1 MYHCRRGRASHDRLE
16 TRRGARSKTR
26 RVLARPWPH
35 EHRSAPAGRLGRIP
49 RWSLSSPC
57 TCYWEARQMKTK
69 KRVVGRQF
77 GPERHQFDPYDAMT
91 NKEFEAEVI
100 AALDAAKHRQK
111 AISIKLPEALLE
123 RTREEAKR
131 RGVPY
136 QTLIKILLE
145 RSLDRLGAA

>member
-1 MYHCRRGRASHDRLE
+1 
-16 TRRGARSKTR
+16 
-26 RVLARPWPH
+26 
-35 EHRSAPAGRLGRIP
+35 
-49 RWSLSSPC
+49 
-57 TCYWEARQMKTK
+57 MKTK
-69 KRVVGRQF
+69 KRVIGKQF
-77 GPERHQFDPYDAMT
+77 GPEAHQFDPYDGMAG
-91 NKEFEAEVI
+91 KEFEAEVLT
-100 AALDAAKHRQK
+100 ALDAAKQRQK

>member
-1 MYHCRRGRASHDRLE
+1 
-16 TRRGARSKTR
+16 
-26 RVLARPWPH
+26 
-35 EHRSAPAGRLGRIP
+35 
-49 RWSLSSPC
+49 
-57 TCYWEARQMKTK
+57 MKTK
-69 KRVVGRQF
+69 KPVVGKQF
-77 GPERHQFDPYDAMT
+77 GPEPHQFDPYAHMAD
-91 NKEFEAEVI
+91 NHFEAEVL
-100 AALDAAKHRQK
+100 AALNAAKQRQK

>member
-1 MYHCRRGRASHDRLE
+1 M
-16 TRRGARSKTR
+16 
-26 RVLARPWPH
+26 
-35 EHRSAPAGRLGRIP
+35 
-49 RWSLSSPC
+49 
-57 TCYWEARQMKTK
+57 MTK
-69 KRVVGRQF
+69 KRVVGKRF
-77 GPERHQFDPYDAMT
+77 GPETHQFDPYDGMSG
-91 NKEFEAEVI
+91 KEFEAEVL
-100 AALDAAKHRQK
+100 AALDAAKQRQK

>member
-1 MYHCRRGRASHDRLE
+1 
-16 TRRGARSKTR
+16 
-26 RVLARPWPH
+26 V
-35 EHRSAPAGRLGRIP
+35 
-49 RWSLSSPC
+49 
-57 TCYWEARQMKTK
+57 KTK
-69 KRVVGRQF
+69 KRVIGRQF
-77 GPERHQFDPYDAMT
+77 GPERHQFDPYDSMT

-100 AALDAAKHRQK
+100 AALEAAKQRQK

-145 RSLDRLGAA
+145 SSLDRLGAA

>member
-1 MYHCRRGRASHDRLE
+1 
-16 TRRGARSKTR
+16 
-26 RVLARPWPH
+26 
-35 EHRSAPAGRLGRIP
+35 
-49 RWSLSSPC
+49 
-57 TCYWEARQMKTK
+57 MKTK
-69 KRVVGRQF
+69 KRVVGKRF
-77 GPERHQFDPYDAMT
+77 GPEPHQFDPYDGMSD
-91 NKEFEAEVI
+91 KEFEAKVL
-100 AALDAAKHRQK
+100 AALDAARQRQK

>member
-1 MYHCRRGRASHDRLE
+1 
-16 TRRGARSKTR
+16 
-26 RVLARPWPH
+26 
-35 EHRSAPAGRLGRIP
+35 
-49 RWSLSSPC
+49 
-57 TCYWEARQMKTK
+57 MKTK
-69 KRVVGRQF
+69 KRVVGKRF
-77 GPERHQFDPYDAMT
+77 GPEQHQFDPYDGMSNT
-91 NKEFEAEVI
+91 EFEAEVL
-100 AALDAAKHRQK
+100 AALDAAKQRQK

>member
-1 MYHCRRGRASHDRLE
+1 
-16 TRRGARSKTR
+16 
-26 RVLARPWPH
+26 
-35 EHRSAPAGRLGRIP
+35 
-49 RWSLSSPC
+49 
-57 TCYWEARQMKTK
+57 MKTK
-69 KRVVGRQF
+69 KRVIGKRI
-77 GPERHQFDPYDAMT
+77 GPEPHHLDPYDGMT
-91 NKEFEAEVI
+91 DKEFETEVL
-100 AALDAAKHRQK
+100 AALDAAKRRQK